1 MVWSPCGA
9 DVNLRVNTNML
20 VKTNRMMEDAMGV
33 VDSADFQT
41 GIVYHL
47 KFQRCR

>member
-1 MVWSPCGA
+1 MVWSACGA

-20 VKTNRMMEDAMGV
+20 VRSNRQMEEAFGI

-41 GIVYHL
+41 GIIFHL
-47 KFQRCR
+47 KFKRC